1 MIWKKSRHPRHQC
14 EKSVDRRGVL
24 PFPSTP
30 FLMAFQT
37 ASSSAI
43 PRLPVTLSS
52 DSAGAGGSFGTRL
65 SKDSSRWSRFSWKTD
80 SLGAPQVPASGADL
94 IRRATREEGEDVLHV
109 ILLSLAMDSGWNDS
123 LQLVEEY
130 AKASVARIFNAEEPL
145 CLVIPK
151 GNRLIAASLLD
162 PTVEALNHLV
172 SGPSVLMEYR
182 NRGIGSRL
190 LHASLSELRE
200 RGITSALGVTR
211 DKTIAARYVYPKFG
225 SVAAPVEFSALL
237 DGVRENKGLKA

>member
-1 MIWKKSRHPRHQC
+1 
-14 EKSVDRRGVL
+14 
-24 PFPSTP
+24 
-30 FLMAFQT
+30 MAFQT

-43 PRLPVTLSS
+43 PRLPVTLST
-52 DSAGAGGSFGTRL
+52 DSAVSGGGFGARL
-65 SKDSSRWSRFSWKTD
+65 SRDSSRWSRFSWKTD
-80 SLGAPQVPASGADL
+80 SLGTLPATPSGADL

-130 AKASVARIFNAEEPL
+130 AKASVSRIFNAEEPL

-162 PTVEALNHLV
+162 PTVESPNHLV

-190 LHASLSELRE
+190 LHASLTELRE
-200 RGITSALGVTR
+200 RGIASASGVTR
-211 DKTIAARYVYPKFG
+211 DKTVASRYVYPKFG
-225 SVAAPVEFSALL
+225 SVAVPVEFSTLL
-237 DGVRENKGLKA
+237 EGAKETKGLKA

>member
-1 MIWKKSRHPRHQC
+1 
-14 EKSVDRRGVL
+14 
-24 PFPSTP
+24 
-30 FLMAFQT
+30 MAFQT
-37 ASSSAI
+37 VSSSAI

-52 DSAGAGGSFGTRL
+52 DSAVAGVGFGN
-65 SKDSSRWSRFSWKTD
+65 DSSRWSRFSWKTD
-80 SLGAPQVPASGADL
+80 SLGSVQVPASGIDL
-94 IRRATREEGEDVLHV
+94 IRRATREEGEDVLQV
-109 ILLSLAMDSGWNDS
+109 ILLSLAMDSAWNDS

-130 AKASVARIFNAEEPL
+130 VKASVARSFNAEEPL

-162 PTVEALNHLV
+162 PSSGAVNHLI

-200 RGITSALGVTR
+200 RGITNAHGVTR
-211 DKTIAARYVYPKFG
+211 DKTVTSRYVYPKFG
-225 SVAAPVEFSALL
+225 SVAAPIGFSTLL
-237 DGVRENKGLKA
+237 EVAREAKA